1 MVLSTERQINF
12 FMKPF
17 VFLCFFLPLV
27 SVAQKLKFNAFDNTL
42 KQWRAE
48 TFPVS
53 LKASPEIKMDVSL
66 RMDTAF
72 QLRLAG
78 SGIGTN
84 TIDVGSRL
92 VLLLANDDTITGVSQ
107 KVQPI
112 EYGDLS
118 PVYRHDY
125 QFPFRDIEQLSTN
138 DIKWIRKYSAGG
150 FDDIKV
156 EAKNAVKLRS
166 QAALLLTEL
175 KKANALNVKPGI
187 QQPAFP
193 GGKQVML
200 AFLNRNMKPVA
211 ELNNGE
217 RKTAIVQFQVREDG
231 SLADFLISQS
241 AGVSFDNELLRI
253 LQRMPKWKPALQNGK
268 QVPVVVT
275 QPVTIYKA
283 EGTLKVEI

>member
-1 MVLSTERQINF
+1 
-12 FMKPF
+12 
-17 VFLCFFLPLV
+17 
-27 SVAQKLKFNAFDNTL
+27 
-42 KQWRAE
+42 
-48 TFPVS
+48 
-53 LKASPEIKMDVSL
+53 
-66 RMDTAF
+66 
-72 QLRLAG
+72 
-78 SGIGTN
+78 
-84 TIDVGSRL
+84 
-92 VLLLANDDTITGVSQ
+92 
-107 KVQPI
+107 
-112 EYGDLS
+112 
-118 PVYRHDY
+118 
-125 QFPFRDIEQLSTN
+125 
-138 DIKWIRKYSAGG
+138 
-150 FDDIKV
+150 
-156 EAKNAVKLRS
+156 VKLRS

-200 AFLNRNMKPVA
+200 TFLNRNMKPVA